1 MLKYKGDST
10 EERKVLGTGSGAG
23 LCSGCFHKLGTK
35 QDRGNGRLYE
45 NAGFLKVAGFLYR

>member
-35 QDRGNGRLYE
+35 PDRGNGRLYE